1 MGSQPI
7 LLDEQEPVK
16 MYMTVPFNVWAML
29 RKEAMLKKVRPTAL
43 IPAML
48 QSLMGDSELLR
59 RVMDNVRF

>member
-1 MGSQPI
+1 MGLQPI
-7 LLDEQEPVK
+7 LEEQEPVK
-16 MYMTVPFNVWAML
+16 MYMTVPFSVWAML